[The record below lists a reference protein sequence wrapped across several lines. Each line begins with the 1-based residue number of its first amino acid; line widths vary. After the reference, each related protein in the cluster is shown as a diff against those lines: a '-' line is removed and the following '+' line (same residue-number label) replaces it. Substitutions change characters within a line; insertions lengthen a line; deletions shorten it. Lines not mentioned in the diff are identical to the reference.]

1 MGSLAAKKPV
11 GGNSSKP
18 VGEQEE
24 QVGRVDSRAR
34 VGAPGLEPD
43 QLGQILVLPLFELC
57 DLSFT
62 ICKMGILTVPVSG
75 E

>member
-1 MGSLAAKKPV
+1 MGSLEAKKPA

-18 VGEQEE
+18 VGAQEE

-43 QLGQILVLPLFELC
+43 QLGQILVLPLSSSVTSVFP
-57 DLSFT
+57 SV
-62 ICKMGILTVPVSG
+62 KWAY
-75 E
+75 

>member
-1 MGSLAAKKPV
+1 MGSLAAKKPA

-43 QLGQILVLPLFELC
+43 QLGQILVLPLSSSVTSVFP
-57 DLSFT
+57 SV
-62 ICKMGILTVPVSG
+62 KWAY
-75 E
+75 